1 MRNTQRP
8 MSRTSQKV
16 GLAKRKCQRLG
27 LESRQVSAFGSYWRL
42 GSPRYPKTGSYIV
55 YGQSRGY
62 VIIQQRSPEKSAARG
77 NICHESPQFLSI
89 TEDFVRK
96 PRGREGWALVFRGHN
111 A

>member
-55 YGQSRGY
+55 YGQSRVY
-62 VIIQQRSPEKSAARG
+62 VISQQRKPENFAARG
-77 NICHESPQFLSI
+77 KIGHESPEIFAI
-89 TEDFVRK
+89 RGDCVRK
-96 PRGREGWALVFRGHN
+96 PRGREGWG
-111 A
+111 

>member
-55 YGQSRGY
+55 YGQSRVY
-62 VIIQQRSPEKSAARG
+62 VISQQRSPQNFCARG
-77 NICHESPQFLSI
+77 GIWHESALFLSI
-89 TEDFVRK
+89 TEQFVPK
-96 PRGREGWALVFRGHN
+96 TPL
-111 A
+111 